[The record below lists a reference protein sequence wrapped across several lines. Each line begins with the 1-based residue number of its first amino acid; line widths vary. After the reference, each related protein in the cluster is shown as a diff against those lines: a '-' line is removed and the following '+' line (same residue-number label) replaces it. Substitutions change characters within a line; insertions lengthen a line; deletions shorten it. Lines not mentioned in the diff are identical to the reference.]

1 MGTNDKVGWTRAG
14 GYILTCFVAWSW
26 LVARNQDLQ
35 WTSRFIPCSAGVTL
49 IQQRTRRNVP
59 LPPPESLELHALDVL
74 SDGPRRKQMTTRVED
89 PKTAELS
96 GLTTEPLSEEYLL
109 RLDHYL
115 GMGYRITTH
124 DK

>member
-1 MGTNDKVGWTRAG
+1 
-14 GYILTCFVAWSW
+14 
-26 LVARNQDLQ
+26 
-35 WTSRFIPCSAGVTL
+35 
-49 IQQRTRRNVP
+49 
-59 LPPPESLELHALDVL
+59 
-74 SDGPRRKQMTTRVED
+74 MTTRVED